1 MPTFSENHADFLKG
15 RVFAHLATIMPDGSP
30 QVTPVWIDF
39 DGEHLLINT
48 AEGRAKDRNM
58 RRDGRVALSI
68 MNPDQPYRHVDIR
81 GHVAEII
88 HDGADEHIDTLS
100 RRYDNT
106 PWTYKPGQVRVI
118 FKITADSVTGEL

>member
-1 MPTFSENHADFLKG
+1 MSTFPETYADFLKG
-15 RVFAHLATIMPDGSP
+15 RVFAHLATIMLDGSP

-68 MNPDQPYRHVDIR
+68 MNPDEPYRHVDIR
-81 GHVAEII
+81 GHVAEIT
-88 HDGADEHIDTLS
+88 HDGAEKHIDTLS

-118 FKITADSVTGEL
+118 FKIAADNVTGEL